1 MKLTKRIMH
10 SAPNSSHDTFVLV
23 HKSSAEARGN
33 PHWRIRL
40 WQLIGGP
47 TWSLSFIRNDHPEH
61 LHPGRPIETVFA
73 EHELNPAQ
81 TPLDEANEQNRYI
94 QNARDHWIET
104 AKRRNARIAQLI
116 GVQYGM
122 VYDIAHLMNSLYE
135 EMHTVMVG
143 QKGHGM
149 RIARYMFDDLLALC
163 PDQDP
168 RIETPE

>member
-33 PHWRIRL
+33 PHWKIRL

-73 EHELNPAQ
+73 EHELGPE
-81 TPLDEANEQNRYI
+81 PLIAEYQSRLDYVGEETNR
-94 QNARDHWIET
+94 WIET
-104 AKRRNARIAQLI
+104 AKRRNVRVAELI

-135 EMHTVMVG
+135 EMHTVMAG

-168 RIETPE
+168 MIETPE